1 MRYID
6 TDIAVIGAGIAGAG
20 VAAELAG
27 DFRVVLIEQED
38 RPGCHSTGR
47 SAATFIRNYG
57 NATIR
62 ALSRASAPLFEGAD
76 KVLFPQPL
84 LTQRGLL
91 YVADADGLPKHAE
104 LLASADGL
112 REISAAEAMAKVP
125 VLRPEKIAAA
135 AYEDDAQDIDVAALH
150 EGWLRKARTAGAELL
165 TGAPLLRAYREGGKW
180 EIETPTSRIRA
191 DVLVNAAGAWADRVA
206 RESGVEP
213 VGLTPMRRSI
223 AVVPVLEG
231 MDIRRWPLVADAAE
245 GWYFKPDAGKLFVSP
260 AEEIAVEPQDAYV
273 DDMVLAEGLYRFEQA
288 VDVPVTRVERSWAG
302 LRTFAPDR
310 TPVAGFDTTAENF
323 FWLAGHGGY
332 GIQTAPALSH
342 LAGQSIRR
350 ASLPDE
356 LAALVP
362 ALSPDRFRG

>member
-6 TDIAVIGAGIAGAG
+6 TDIAIIGAGIAGAG

-27 DFRVVLIEQED
+27 DFKVVLIEQED
-38 RPGCHSTGR
+38 RPGYHSTGR
-47 SAATFIRNYG
+47 SAALFIRNYG
-57 NATIR
+57 NDVIR

-76 KVLFPQPL
+76 RTLFPQPL

-91 YVADADGLPKHAE
+91 YVADADGLAKHAD

-112 REISAAEAMAKVP
+112 REIGAAEAVAKVP
-125 VLRPEKIAAA
+125 VLRREKIAAA
-135 AYEDDAQDIDVAALH
+135 AYEENAQDIDVAALH
-150 EGWLRKARTAGAELL
+150 EGWLRKARGAGAEVLAS
-165 TGAPLLRAYREGGKW
+165 APLLRAYRESGKW

-191 DVLVNAAGAWADRVA
+191 DMLVNAAGAWADRVA
-206 RESGVEP
+206 KASGVEP
-213 VGLTPMRRSI
+213 LGLTPMRRSI
-223 AVVPVLEG
+223 AVVPAPEG
-231 MDIRRWPLVADAAE
+231 LDIGGWPLVADTAE
-245 GWYFKPDAGKLFVSP
+245 GWYFKPEAGKLFISP
-260 AEEIAVEPQDAYV
+260 AEEIPVEPHDAFV
-273 DDMVLAEGLYRFEQA
+273 DDMVMAEGLYRFEQA

-310 TPVAGFDTTAENF
+310 TPVAGFDVTSENF
-323 FWLAGHGGY
+323 FWLAGQGGY

-350 ASLPDE
+350 ASLRDD

-362 ALSPDRFRG
+362 ALSPDRFRT